1 MKQLNIANSSDLANN
16 LDIGFSMF
24 QLQKL
29 HNVFVG
35 TKIINYS

>member
-1 MKQLNIANSSDLANN
+1 MKQLNIANSSDLANK

-29 HNVFVG
+29 RNAFAG
-35 TKIINYS
+35 TKIMNYS